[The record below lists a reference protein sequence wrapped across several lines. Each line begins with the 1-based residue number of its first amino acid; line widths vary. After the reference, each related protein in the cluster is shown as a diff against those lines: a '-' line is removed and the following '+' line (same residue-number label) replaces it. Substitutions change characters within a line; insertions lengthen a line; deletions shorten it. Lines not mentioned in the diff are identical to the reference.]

1 MARVKRGVTKNKR
14 RAYILETTKGYRFGR
29 SKKKREA
36 REALF
41 HAHNH
46 AFAHRRD
53 KKNDFRRLW
62 ITRINA
68 VLKNKGMK
76 YSEFIKQLSD
86 KEITVD
92 RKIMATL
99 AKDRPE
105 AFDRFIEAAAK

>member
-14 RAYILETTKGYRFGR
+14 RSYLLEATKGYRFDR
-29 SKKKREA
+29 SKKKRAATEA
-36 REALF
+36 VL
-41 HAHNH
+41 HAHSH

-68 VLKNKGMK
+68 VLKEKGLK
-76 YSEFIKQLSD
+76 YSQFIKQLSD
-86 KEITVD
+86 KEIVVD

-105 AFDRFIEAAAK
+105 AFDRFIAEAAK